1 MMRGLLSRARL
12 EVNRAVPSYSYANLC
27 QFTLILAFKGLQ
39 TLRIIENKEEEVK
52 TECLSS
58 SNVFNVM
65 ALQSKRYCEYLSPLP
80 VKEVLF
86 ALS

>member
-1 MMRGLLSRARL
+1 MMRGFLSRAKL

-39 TLRIIENKEEEVK
+39 TLRIIENKDEEVK
-52 TECLSS
+52 TVC
-58 SNVFNVM
+58 NVFNVI

-80 VKEVLF
+80 VKEILV

>member
-1 MMRGLLSRARL
+1 MMRGFLS
-12 EVNRAVPSYSYANLC
+12 RAVPSYIYANLC

-39 TLRIIENKEEEVK
+39 TLRIIENKDEKVK
-52 TECLSS
+52 TECISC

-80 VKEVLF
+80 VMEILF

>member
-1 MMRGLLSRARL
+1 MMRGFLSHAKL

-39 TLRIIENKEEEVK
+39 TLRIIENKDEKVK
-52 TECLSS
+52 TECISS
-58 SNVFNVM
+58 SNVFHVI
-65 ALQSKRYCEYLSPLP
+65 ALQSKRYCGYLSPLP
-80 VKEVLF
+80 VKEILF

>member
-1 MMRGLLSRARL
+1 MMRGFLSRAKL

-39 TLRIIENKEEEVK
+39 TLRIIENKDEEVK
-52 TECLSS
+52 T
-58 SNVFNVM
+58 VFNVI

-80 VKEVLF
+80 VKEIVF